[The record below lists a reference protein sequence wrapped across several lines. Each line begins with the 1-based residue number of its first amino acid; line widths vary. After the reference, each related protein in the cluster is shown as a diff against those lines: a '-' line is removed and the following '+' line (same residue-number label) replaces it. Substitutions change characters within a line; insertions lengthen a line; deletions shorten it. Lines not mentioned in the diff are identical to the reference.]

1 MKGIKFLIA
10 IFIATFAYVSIS
22 FFAGSSGL
30 WAYSQLVEQKKEIAR
45 RTDSIQAINN
55 ELRLE
60 YNALL
65 KDEDVIS
72 AYARKLDYVS
82 DGEKLVKISGLKP
95 YQGTLYDTGTATK
108 HKEGTFFSEALCKI
122 LSLSIGLLS
131 LFIMFLFDLGR
142 GNFNRPKKRRTI
154 KEIPI
159 YEVPQI

>member
-65 KDEDVIS
+65 KD
-72 AYARKLDYVS
+72 
-82 DGEKLVKISGLKP
+82 
-95 YQGTLYDTGTATK
+95 
-108 HKEGTFFSEALCKI
+108 
-122 LSLSIGLLS
+122 
-131 LFIMFLFDLGR
+131 
-142 GNFNRPKKRRTI
+142 
-154 KEIPI
+154 
-159 YEVPQI
+159 